1 MYAHTP
7 ALLDLHLKHHL
18 AELERQIANDRLVAE
33 ATRHN
38 RSLRGRLADSLYA
51 LAALIEGSAVRGQGS
66 GIADTLQTGAPASA

>member
-18 AELERQIANDRLVAE
+18 AELERQAANDRLVAE

-51 LAALIEGSAVRGQGS
+51 LAALVDGSVRDQRS
-66 GIADTLQTGAPASA
+66 GIADTLQTGARASA